1 MTKKLLSLTLA
12 VLLAHV
18 CAAVTSAKSKAEKEA
33 EQAAKV
39 RQGILKIGTGERT
52 LVKLK
57 LRDGTRLEGFVAAAD
72 EASFTVVNAKTGAA
86 AVVAYPQVG
95 QVKGNNLSTGA
106 KVAIGVGIAVLV
118 IAVLYAVADKDFTN

>member
-12 VLLAHV
+12 LLLAHV
-18 CAAVTSAKSKAEKEA
+18 CAAVASAKPKAEKEA

-39 RQGILKIGTGERT
+39 RQGIIKLGTGERA

-72 EASFTVVNAKTGAA
+72 DASFTVVSAKTGAA
-86 AVVAYPQVG
+86 AVVAYRQVG

-106 KVAIGVGIAVLV
+106 KVAIGVGIAVLL
-118 IAVLYAVADKDFTN
+118 IAVLYAVADKDFSN